1 MRRISTEELILSVFA
16 LLLAGVSPNI
26 FPAAQAGLA
35 PMPTLGLWLLIPS
48 VLLLGI
54 VAGVTAW
61 RGHRR
66 LYNRI
71 LVGAVAGFVA
81 TFGLE
86 AVRATS
92 FHVFEGMP
100 GDLPRLLGVLLTDRF
115 MLGPSLLS
123 DVVGWTYHFWNGAAF
138 GIIFAVLFGRGSIM
152 GALVYGQLI
161 GIGFLLSP
169 AVTSLG
175 IGSMGLEMP
184 SMPITVLLAH
194 LAYGLLL
201 GALCHK
207 WVRESGWLLGSRT
220 LALPLDALSPGTTT
234 QPALKPPLPS
244 RVRETAAH
252 RAEWPS
258 AS

>member
-35 PMPTLGLWLLIPS
+35 PMPWLGLWLLLPS

-54 VAGVTAW
+54 AAGVTAW

-66 LYNRI
+66 LYNRM
-71 LVGAVAGFVA
+71 VAGAVAGIVA
-81 TFGLE
+81 TLGLE
-86 AVRATS
+86 SVRATS

-115 MLGPSLLS
+115 MLGPSLQS

-138 GIIFAVLFGRGSIM
+138 GIIFAVLFGRGSIL
-152 GALVYGQLI
+152 GALIYGVLI
-161 GIGFLLSP
+161 GFGFLISP
-169 AVTSLG
+169 AVKSLG
-175 IGSMGLEMP
+175 VGFMGLEMP
-184 SMPITVLLAH
+184 SMAITVLLAH
-194 LAYGLLL
+194 LAYGLVL
-201 GALCHK
+201 GALCGR
-207 WVRESGWLLGSRT
+207 WVRERGWLLGSRT
-220 LALPLDALSPGTTT
+220 LAVPSDTDSPDTMA
-234 QPALKPPLPS
+234 QPALNPPLPS
-244 RVRETAAH
+244 QVRGTATH
-252 RAEWPS
+252 GAEWPS

>member
-1 MRRISTEELILSVFA
+1 MRRISTEELILSGFA

-35 PMPTLGLWLLIPS
+35 PMSSLGLWLLIPS
-48 VLLLGI
+48 LLLLGI

-66 LYNRI
+66 LSNRI
-71 LVGAVAGFVA
+71 LAGAVAGFVA

-123 DVVGWTYHFWNGAAF
+123 DVLGWTYHFWNGAAF
-138 GIIFAVLFGRGSIM
+138 GIIFAVLLGRGSIL
-152 GALVYGQLI
+152 GALAYGLLV

-169 AVTSLG
+169 AVKSLG
-175 IGSMGLEMP
+175 VGFMGVEMP
-184 SMPITVLLAH
+184 SMIITVLLAH
-194 LAYGLLL
+194 LAYGLML

-207 WVRESGWLLGSRT
+207 LVREPGWLLGSRT
-220 LALPLDALSPGTTT
+220 LAVPSDTDSPGMPM
-234 QPALKPPLPS
+234 QPALNPPLPS
-244 RVRETAAH
+244 RVRGTAAP